1 LVSGFAEFGFGGFGF
16 GFAGGGEEGE
26 RHQENEG
33 KEVTMLHGG
42 DDALGFLSIQAVT
55 SVKKRDDFVQTWLD
69 YPDLAVKTAPPSCP
83 KRPRH

>member
-1 LVSGFAEFGFGGFGF
+1 
-16 GFAGGGEEGE
+16 
-26 RHQENEG
+26 
-33 KEVTMLHGG
+33 VTMLHGG